1 MFKRNE
7 GIKIAKIRV
16 PEEYSTYFEIGDCQV
31 HVVDWYVVER
41 PYGGDV
47 GEALW
52 KLTIP
57 RSSIRG
63 RALKV
68 LREATDEDL
77 IMAHENRVSEKRA
90 FKICLQKI
98 KEHNQPMKLSRV
110 KYTFDGD
117 KILFFFT
124 AEGRVDFRELV
135 RDLARTVRKRIE
147 LIQIGVRDEAKL
159 LGGCGVC
166 GRPLCCS
173 LFMDQFKA
181 VNIKMAKNQDLSL
194 IPSKIS
200 GLCGRL
206 FCCLRFEDN
215 WYCEVK
221 RSLPRQGEV
230 VKTPYGVGEVLEVD
244 IFRETLKIRLEDE
257 TEVKIE
263 ASEAIRGK
271 WRYNPRRLEDE

>member
-1 MFKRNE
+1 M
-7 GIKIAKIRV
+7 
-16 PEEYSTYFEIGDCQV
+16 
-31 HVVDWYVVER
+31 
-41 PYGGDV
+41 
-47 GEALW
+47 
-52 KLTIP
+52 
-57 RSSIRG
+57 
-63 RALKV
+63 
-68 LREATDEDL
+68 
-77 IMAHENRVSEKRA
+77 
-90 FKICLQKI
+90 
-98 KEHNQPMKLSRV
+98 
-110 KYTFDGD
+110 
-117 KILFFFT
+117 
-124 AEGRVDFRELV
+124 DFRKLV
-135 RDLARTVRKRIE
+135 RDLARTFRKRIE

-244 IFRETLKIRLEDE
+244 IFREILKIRLEDE

-271 WRYNPRRLEDE
+271 

>member
-1 MFKRNE
+1 MFKRDNE
-7 GIKIAKIRV
+7 IEIVKIRV
-16 PEEYSTYFEIGDCQV
+16 PDEYSTYFDAGGCEV
-31 HVVDWYVVER
+31 HVGNWYVVES

-57 RSSIRG
+57 RSSVRG

-68 LREATDEDL
+68 IREATDEDL

-98 KEHNQPMKLSRV
+98 REHNLPMKLSRV

-124 AEGRVDFRELV
+124 ADGRVDFRELV
-135 RDLARTVRKRIE
+135 RDLARTFRKRIE

-173 LFMDQFKA
+173 SFMDQFKA

-206 FCCLRFEDN
+206 FCCLRFEDS

-221 RSLPRQGEV
+221 RSLPREGEV
-230 VKTPYGVGEVLEVD
+230 VRTPYGVGEVLEVN
-244 IFRETLKIRLEDE
+244 IFRETLKVRLEDE

-271 WRYNPRRLEDE
+271 WRYNPRRSEDE